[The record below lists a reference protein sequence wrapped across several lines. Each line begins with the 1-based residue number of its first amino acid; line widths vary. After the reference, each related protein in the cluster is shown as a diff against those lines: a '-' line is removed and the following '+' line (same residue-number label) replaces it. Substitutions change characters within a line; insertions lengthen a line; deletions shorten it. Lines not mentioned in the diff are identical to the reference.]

1 LAFHVLLPTVC
12 GAKANCLSMYEGRLP
27 NAFVVDVQF
36 KLPVLLPA
44 KVGFQSAVNSKVE
57 THFAVFDAKSG
68 KPHLAGMIKAL

>member
-1 LAFHVLLPTVC
+1 VD
-12 GAKANCLSMYEGRLP
+12 KAQCLSMYEGRLP
-27 NAFVVDVQF
+27 NAFVLDVQF

-68 KPHLAGMIKAL
+68 KPHVAGKAI